1 MDKTSNLLILP
12 DGTRVNIGGGGGGLS
27 ARYDEETQN
36 IIFEET
42 SGGSGGEVSSAYEFI
57 AEATLEE
64 EAKQMAVGGNLD
76 EYGIVYFY
84 VKIEAVEQ
92 EYFNA
97 ISWSQ
102 TDSFNW
108 KYNNAE
114 PKTPIGYPYF
124 YRGRYFIEKNRAYC
138 EWGKAS
144 RYDTNAKIYQT
155 SIITQDMIPK
165 YLCVCSNT
173 DGVSLPVGTH
183 VELWGVKKNDG
194 I

>member
-12 DGTRVNIGGGGGGLS
+12 DGTRVNIGGSGLS

-42 SGGSGGEVSSAYEFI
+42 GGGSGGGVSSAYELI

-84 VKIEAVEQ
+84 IKIEAVEQ

-97 ISWSQ
+97 ISWSK
-102 TDSFNW
+102 TESFDWHCVNT
-108 KYNNAE
+108 E
-114 PKTPIGYPYF
+114 SKTAIGYPYF
-124 YRGRYFIEKNRAYC
+124 YRGRYFVEKNRAYC

-144 RYDTNAKIYQT
+144 RYDTNATIYQD
-155 SIITQDMIPK
+155 SIITVDMIPK

-183 VELWGVKKNDG
+183 VELWGVKKNVN